1 MTHPSQVL
9 HEAGRQPVVL
19 PVCDHYAGSEKLM
32 RKSLALQGERGAA
45 GQPAF
50 DVTLDCEDG
59 AAVGLEREHASLV
72 GELAAS
78 DANRFGRVGVRVH
91 GVHHPAFMDD
101 LQVVLGLAANR
112 LAYVM
117 VPKVNT
123 AADVASAV
131 DAVDHLSM
139 VAGRTTPLP
148 VHILIETH
156 GALREVF
163 RIAAHPRVESLSF
176 GLMDFVSSHRGAI
189 PAAALTAQGQ
199 FSHVLVARAKAEIAA
214 ACHAYGKV
222 PSHNV
227 VMELDQPDLL
237 AAAAQRAHAEFGY
250 TRMWS
255 IHPAQIDPIVSALS
269 PSQQDVAD
277 AERILA
283 AAADADWGPIR
294 DTDAS
299 GGISR
304 LHDRASYR
312 YYWDVLRRARA
323 AGISLSANINNRF
336 FQES

>member
-32 RKSLALQGERGAA
+32 RKSLALQGERAVA
-45 GQPAF
+45 GVPDF

-91 GVHHPAFMDD
+91 GVRHPHFMED
-101 LQVVLGLAANR
+101 LQVILGLAANR

-117 VPKVNT
+117 IPKVNT
-123 AADVASAV
+123 ASDVASAV
-131 DAVDHLSM
+131 DAVDHLCM

-148 VHILIETH
+148 VHVLIETH

-199 FSHVLVARAKAEIAA
+199 FSHALVARAKTEIAA

-237 AAAAQRAHAEFGY
+237 AAAASQAHSQFGF

-255 IHPAQIDPIVSALS
+255 IHPAQIAPIVTAFS
-269 PSQQDVAD
+269 PSSQDVAD
-277 AERILA
+277 AERILLA
-283 AAADADWGPIR
+283 AFDADWGPIR
-294 DTDAS
+294 DSDAS
-299 GGISR
+299 GKGSR

-323 AGISLSANINNRF
+323 VGIALSSNINNKF
-336 FQES
+336 FQEI